1 MSNNPDPQILAQLM
15 AMYQS
20 GQIKLPNQDQ
30 NQGQNN
36 NNMNPFYNNNNG
48 TVFLNNNQNQ
58 NQFGFNQNQN
68 QFGFNQNQFGF
79 NPAMYGSMNVNNAN
93 PGFNFNFNNQDLN
106 NMPNNMVNNMQNNMQ
121 NIMQNNMQ
129 NQEQNWS
136 LIFETK
142 PGNSQITIQIGSS
155 EILSSAFAKYRT
167 KSMKNDTSLMFK
179 FKGKPLDPKLTIS
192 GSGLNDKAVIT
203 VEERQSNP
211 PQNNN
216 NNHNKNAILNN
227 DPNQMN
233 LFFEKRG
240 ENQVMNIQ
248 IQPDKYVRDAIL
260 AYKNKVNKDGN
271 MIFIFN
277 SKTLDENMTLKQAG
291 LNTGARILVVE
302 TAEIIGA

>member
-30 NQGQNN
+30 NQGQNI
-36 NNMNPFYNNNNG
+36 NMNQFNNNNNG
-48 TVFLNNNQNQ
+48 TIFIPNNQNQ
-58 NQFGFNQNQN
+58 NQFDFNQNQN
-68 QFGFNQNQFGF
+68 QFGFNQNQFVF
-79 NPAMYGSMNVNNAN
+79 NPAMYGNMNVNNVN
-93 PGFNFNFNNQDLN
+93 PGFNFGFNNQN
-106 NMPNNMVNNMQNNMQ
+106 
-121 NIMQNNMQ
+121 QNNMQ
-129 NQEQNWS
+129 NQEQGWT
-136 LIFETK
+136 LTFETK
-142 PGNSQITIQIGSS
+142 PGNSRMDIQIGSS
-155 EILSSAFAKYRT
+155 EILGSAFTKYSI
-167 KSMKNDTSLMFK
+167 KAMKNNIPLKFK
-179 FKGKPLDPKLTIS
+179 YKGKPLDPKTTVS
-192 GSGLNDKAVIT
+192 GSGLNDKAVIV
-203 VEERQSNP
+203 VEAVQSNP

-216 NNHNKNAILNN
+216 SNNNQNKNAVLNN
-227 DPNQMN
+227 NNPNQMN

-277 SKTLDENMTLKQAG
+277 SKTLDENMSLKQAG

-302 TAEIIGA
+302 TSEIIGA

>member
-30 NQGQNN
+30 NQGQNI
-36 NNMNPFYNNNNG
+36 NMNQFNNNNNG
-48 TVFLNNNQNQ
+48 TIFIPNNQNQ
-58 NQFGFNQNQN
+58 NQFDFNQNQN
-68 QFGFNQNQFGF
+68 QFGFNQNQFVF
-79 NPAMYGSMNVNNAN
+79 NPAMYGNMNVNNVN
-93 PGFNFNFNNQDLN
+93 PGFNFGFNNLN
-106 NMPNNMVNNMQNNMQ
+106 
-121 NIMQNNMQ
+121 QNNMQ
-129 NQEQNWS
+129 NQEQGWT
-136 LIFETK
+136 LTFETK
-142 PGNSQITIQIGSS
+142 PGNSRMDIQIGSS
-155 EILSSAFAKYRT
+155 EILGSAFVKYRT
-167 KSMKNDTSLMFK
+167 KLMKNDIGLKFK
-179 FKGKPLDPKLTIS
+179 YKGKPLDPKATVS
-192 GSGLNDKAVIT
+192 GSGLEDGAVIT
-203 VEERQSNP
+203 VEQEQSKP

-216 NNHNKNAILNN
+216 NQNKNVFLNN
-227 DPNQMN
+227 NNPNQMN

-277 SKTLDENMTLKQAG
+277 SKTLDENMSLKQAG

-302 TAEIIGA
+302 TSEIIGA

>member
-15 AMYQS
+15 ALYQS

-30 NQGQNN
+30 TQGQNI
-36 NNMNPFYNNNNG
+36 NMNQFNNNNNG
-48 TVFLNNNQNQ
+48 TVFIPNNQNQ
-58 NQFGFNQNQN
+58 NQYPVGFNQIP
-68 QFGFNQNQFGF
+68 FGF
-79 NPAMYGSMNVNNAN
+79 NPMMYGNMNVNNVN
-93 PGFNFNFNNQDLN
+93 PGFNFDFNIQNQ
-106 NMPNNMVNNMQNNMQ
+106 NNMQNNV
-121 NIMQNNMQ
+121 Q
-129 NQEQNWS
+129 NQEQGWT

-142 PGNSQITIQIGSS
+142 PGNERMEIQIGSS

-167 KSMKNDTSLMFK
+167 KAMKNNIRLKFK
-179 FKGKPLDPKLTIS
+179 YKGKPLDDKTTVS
-192 GSGLNDKAVIT
+192 GSGLNDKAVIV
-203 VEERQSNP
+203 VEVEQSNP

-216 NNHNKNAILNN
+216 SNNNQNKNAVLNN
-227 DPNQMN
+227 NNPNQMN

-240 ENQVMNIQ
+240 DNTVMNIQ

-277 SKTLDENMTLKQAG
+277 SKTLDENMSLKQAG

-302 TAEIIGA
+302 TAGVVGA

>member
-15 AMYQS
+15 ALYQS

-30 NQGQNN
+30 TQGQNI
-36 NNMNPFYNNNNG
+36 NMNQFNNNNNG
-48 TVFLNNNQNQ
+48 TVFIPNNQNQ
-58 NQFGFNQNQN
+58 NQYPVGFNQNP
-68 QFGFNQNQFGF
+68 FGF
-79 NPAMYGSMNVNNAN
+79 NPMMYGNMNVNNVN
-93 PGFNFNFNNQDLN
+93 PGFNVDFNIQNQ
-106 NMPNNMVNNMQNNMQ
+106 NNMQNNV
-121 NIMQNNMQ
+121 Q
-129 NQEQNWS
+129 NQEQDWT

-142 PGNSQITIQIGSS
+142 PDNSRMEIQIGSS

-167 KSMKNDTSLMFK
+167 KAMKNNIRLK
-179 FKGKPLDPKLTIS
+179 FKYKDKPLDPKTTVS
-192 GSGLNDKAVIT
+192 GSGLNDKAVIV
-203 VEERQSNP
+203 VEVEQSNP
-211 PQNNN
+211 PQ
-216 NNHNKNAILNN
+216 NN